1 MVTEKHAIY
10 QNNEETSLANKEMEP
25 VETVQKNIY
34 QSNDYRIDL
43 SWLHFN
49 DEPRNK
55 KRQQVKDQQ
64 SYISFS

>member
-43 SWLHFN
+43 S
-49 DEPRNK
+49 
-55 KRQQVKDQQ
+55 
-64 SYISFS
+64 